1 MIDDEDEIT
10 EEKIDQIIK
19 NSRKG
24 KNRKD
29 GKQEMGLFG
38 KLFKK

>member
-1 MIDDEDEIT
+1 MIIDDDEIT

-19 NSRKG
+19 NSRKA
-24 KNRKD
+24 KKRKE
-29 GKQEMGLFG
+29 GKQEIGLFG